1 MDRAALRCVGM
12 LSAAAWS
19 VVQQVGRVLLASL
32 FYFIIA
38 GLLSPAEM
46 GVLGIATV
54 WITFLGIFNE
64 LGFGAALIQR
74 REIDDRHL
82 GTVFLLN
89 VALGLLLFL
98 GGLAL
103 AGPASRFMRVPE
115 ARPVILVLS
124 AGFVITAFATVQ
136 ASLAA
141 RQLRFRALALR
152 DLGGVL
158 SGGVVG
164 VGMAL
169 SGYGV
174 WSLVAQSLITSLV
187 GTVLLWRLSPYR
199 PRLRDWSPD
208 VMPDL
213 WNFSSRLFALS
224 MFKYI
229 VQNADALVIGYFF
242 GPVRVGLYA
251 LANKVLTQPIVAVES
266 GLGSFL
272 FSRASQLQE
281 QRARVAELYA
291 MSYKSLNYFVLPLVA
306 VGAIWG
312 GLLVPAILGREWT
325 DTGAIFG
332 FLAVMGA
339 MHPPITPMGQLMK
352 ALGKPG
358 WFLRWGV
365 GFSVLTIA
373 GLLIGARFG
382 FTGALAG
389 LALAYVAMLPVAF
402 AIVARLLPGRLPA
415 ILRAVAPSYLAGLAF
430 YAALLAFRFWGGA
443 HLTVAVASTAIATL
457 LYVVLVRRSDPGFG
471 ALLRRQLVGLRPV

>member
-1 MDRAALRCVGM
+1 M

-32 FYFIIA
+32 FYFVIA

-54 WITFLGIFNE
+54 WITLLGIFNE

-74 REIDDRHL
+74 REIDGRHL
-82 GTVFLLN
+82 GTVFMLN
-89 VALGLLLFL
+89 VVLGLVLFL
-98 GGLAL
+98 AGAAL
-103 AGPASRFMRVPE
+103 SGPASRFMRVPE
-115 ARPVILVLS
+115 AGPVILVLS
-124 AGFVITAFATVQ
+124 VGFVITAFSTVQ

-141 RQLRFRALALR
+141 RQLRFRALAVR

-158 SGGVVG
+158 AGGAVG

-169 SGYGV
+169 AGYGI
-174 WSLVAQSLITSLV
+174 WSLVAQSLTTSLV
-187 GTVLLWRLSPYR
+187 GTALLWRVSSYR
-199 PRLRDWSPD
+199 PRLRDWSPE
-208 VMPDL
+208 VLPEL

-224 MFKYI
+224 VFKYV

-266 GLGSFL
+266 GVGSFL

-281 QRARVAELYA
+281 QRTRLAELYA
-291 MSYKSLNYFVLPLVA
+291 LSYKSLNYLVLPLVA
-306 VGAIWG
+306 VGAVWG
-312 GLLVPAILGREWT
+312 GLLVPAILGQEWAE
-325 DTGAIFG
+325 TGAIFA
-332 FLAVMGA
+332 FLAAMGA

-358 WFLRWGV
+358 WLLRWGV
-365 GFSVLTIA
+365 GFSVLTIV
-373 GLLIGARFG
+373 GLLVGARFG
-382 FTGALAG
+382 FSGALFG
-389 LALAYVAMLPVAF
+389 LALAYVAMLPIAF
-402 AIVARLLPGRLPA
+402 AIVARLLPGTLPS
-415 ILRAVAPSYLAGLAF
+415 ILRVVAPSYWAGLAF
-430 YAALLAFRFWGGA
+430 WAVLLGFRQWGGA
-443 HLTVAVASTAIATL
+443 HLSVAVASTVVATL
-457 LYVVLVRRSDPGFG
+457 LFVVLVRRSDPGFG